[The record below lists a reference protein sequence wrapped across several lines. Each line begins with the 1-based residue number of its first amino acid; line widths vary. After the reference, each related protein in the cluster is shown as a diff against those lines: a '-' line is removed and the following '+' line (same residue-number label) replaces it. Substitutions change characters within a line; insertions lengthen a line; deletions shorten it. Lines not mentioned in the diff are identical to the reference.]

1 MKSKKILVPIDGSK
15 QSFRAIDVAAEL
27 AYNSNDELILLNVI
41 GREQMPEA
49 IRRFASVEHIDG
61 PPEWQYEQLVAA
73 GVLKAGQQY
82 ARNKGIQTI
91 DTRVRHGDPAKAI
104 VEAASDKSV
113 DMIVMGNRG
122 LGTVKGHAFGSTS
135 QKVSHLAPCSV
146 ITVT

>member
-1 MKSKKILVPIDGSK
+1 MMRKKILVPFDGSEQAFK
-15 QSFRAIDVAAEL
+15 AIDVAAEI
-27 AYNSNDELILLNVI
+27 AYKGNAEVVLLNVI
-41 GREQMPEA
+41 GREQMPET
-49 IRRFASVEHIDG
+49 IRRFASAEHMDG
-61 PPEWQYEQLVAA
+61 PPEWGYEQLVAA
-73 GVLKAGQQY
+73 GVLKAGQHH

-113 DMIVMGNRG
+113 EMIVMGNRG
-122 LGTVKGHAFGSTS
+122 LGTVKGLAFGSTS

>member
-1 MKSKKILVPIDGSK
+1 MSKKILVPIDGSEQAFK
-15 QSFRAIDVAAEL
+15 AIDIAAEL
-27 AYNSNDELILLNVI
+27 AYNGSTEVVLLNVV
-41 GREQMPEA
+41 GREQLPEA

-73 GVLKAGQQY
+73 GVLKAGQQR
-82 ARNKGIQTI
+82 ARSKGIQSI

-104 VEAASDKSV
+104 VEAASDQSIG
-113 DMIVMGNRG
+113 MIVMGNRG
-122 LGTVKGHAFGSTS
+122 LGSVKGLAFGSVS

>member
-1 MKSKKILVPIDGSK
+1 MCKKILVPIDGSK

-27 AYNSNDELILLNVI
+27 AYNGNAEVVLLNVI
-41 GREQMPEA
+41 GREHMPEV
-49 IRRFASVEHIDG
+49 IRRYAVADFIES

-73 GVLKAGQQY
+73 GLLKAGQQH
-82 ARNKGIQTI
+82 ARKKGIQTI

-104 VEAASDKSV
+104 VESASDKSV

-122 LGTVKGHAFGSTS
+122 LGTVKGLAFGSTS
-135 QKVSHLAPCSV
+135 LKVSHLAPCSV